1 MTGDCEIAK
10 HLGSSWPAY
19 RTQGAGPPSLDLAC
33 HTSHRCVEKRE
44 RRRLV
49 VIKPNA
55 AVPCSALLFY
65 PYPMRDLFCLLLFS
79 PCLAST
85 ACREG
90 GDTGTEAQC
99 YRNALSEDLH

>member
-65 PYPMRDLFCLLLFS
+65 PYPMRDLFCL
-79 PCLAST
+79 P
-85 ACREG
+85 
-90 GDTGTEAQC
+90 Q
-99 YRNALSEDLH
+99 